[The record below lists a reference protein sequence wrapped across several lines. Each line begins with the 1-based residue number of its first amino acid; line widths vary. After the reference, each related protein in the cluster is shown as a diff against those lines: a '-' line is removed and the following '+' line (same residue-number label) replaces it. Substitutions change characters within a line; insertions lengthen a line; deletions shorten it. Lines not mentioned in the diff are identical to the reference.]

1 MPSRSL
7 DPWPD
12 FTGENLATAM
22 LQFRRRDRRFGAIV
36 QNGSAGADI
45 QPLGSDT

>member
-7 DPWPD
+7 DFWPD

-36 QNGSAGADI
+36 PNGPAGAAI
-45 QPLGSDT
+45 QPLGSDS